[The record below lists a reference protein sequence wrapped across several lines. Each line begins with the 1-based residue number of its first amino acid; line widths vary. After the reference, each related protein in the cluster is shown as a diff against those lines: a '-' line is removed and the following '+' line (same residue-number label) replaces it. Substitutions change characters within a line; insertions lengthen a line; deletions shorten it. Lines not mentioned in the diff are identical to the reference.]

1 MPLKIETRCQ
11 ACGCKQTW
19 IYREERG
26 LMQSHRGCRGGSC
39 VCIQEVN
46 VGEVDEDEASRI
58 ETELV
63 EQYNVA
69 DKRPDKDS

>member
-19 IYREERG
+19 VYREGRG

-39 VCIQEVN
+39 VSIQEVS
-46 VGEVDEDEASRI
+46 VREVDEDEAARI
-58 ETELV
+58 ETNLV
-63 EQYNVA
+63 EKYNVT
-69 DKRPDKDS
+69 DKRPDANS